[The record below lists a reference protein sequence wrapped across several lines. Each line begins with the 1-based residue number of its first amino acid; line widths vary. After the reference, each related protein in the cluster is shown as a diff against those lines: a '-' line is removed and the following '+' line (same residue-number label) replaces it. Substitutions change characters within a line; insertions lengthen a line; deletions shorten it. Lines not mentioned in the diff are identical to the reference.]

1 MRNTLGAIWR
11 ACLFIAVYIGLD
23 IWSGPEARY
32 KTIVPVWHP
41 AARLDAYAVLRY
53 GKAAIVPMLAAT
65 LLAAA
70 ITPAVQAR
78 PLWSPVVGLLPLP
91 MYVVLDLYMW
101 RFLPGSASS
110 PAIVACCFGLRR

>member
-23 IWSGPEARY
+23 IWSGHEARY